1 MNFFGHLLLAEDND
15 ESRIG
20 NYLGDFV
27 KGYES
32 RINELYP
39 GVIAAGI
46 INHRRVDRFTDAHS
60 AVIGATA
67 LMKPFSGKFSP
78 VVIDILM
85 DYFLIKHWKSFSSE
99 DIQVFIAKCYVSM
112 HKIVSGEQYPELCR
126 RFTGK
131 LIERDAFNVYSTIEG
146 IHDVLCGMN
155 RHLKRPSPLP
165 EAKPHI
171 IANYSALEEKFLLF
185 MPDMLKFGH
194 VSKRVRD
201 S

>member
-1 MNFFGHLLLAEDND
+1 MNFLGHLLLAEDND

-39 GVIAAGI
+39 GKIAAGI
-46 INHRRVDRFTDAHS
+46 INHRRIDRLTDAHP
-60 AVIGATA
+60 AIIGANA
-67 LMKPFSGKFSP
+67 LMKPHSGRFSP
-78 VVIDILM
+78 VVIDILL
-85 DYFLIKHWKSFSSE
+85 DHFLIKHWKSFSSE
-99 DIQVFIAKCYVSM
+99 DFQAFTAKCYGSM
-112 HKIVSGEQYPELCR
+112 DKIICGEQYPELCR
-126 RFTGK
+126 RFTAR
-131 LIERDAFNVYSTIEG
+131 LVERDAFNVYSTVEG

-171 IANYSALEEKFLLF
+171 IAHYSELEDNFLIFL
-185 MPDMLKFGH
+185 PDMLKF
-194 VSKRVRD
+194 K
-201 S
+201 